1 MALAKFYEDISD
13 RFYENTDNCKLL
25 NETLLSTDPDWEQR
39 LKKFDILYD
48 CLSEWSNKGT
58 AALEELIET
67 ERKIAQQFECQPIQ
81 TTFSVA
87 MFENQLKLLK
97 DILKKLGK
105 YYKYEKDLKKIKSQQ
120 AYNNALN
127 EYENAIKKA
136 EGIWLKYK
144 KAYQEIKANIL
155 IRPTPEQLTRLWLD
169 EEQEKF
175 VLMDYQGYRRI
186 QGVSGSGK
194 TLILVHRAL
203 RLAVENPQKTVRVF
217 TISRELSSE
226 IQYLLEI
233 LSPHKKIPHNIVI
246 EAFSEFLFG
255 IIKLFEPNAI
265 NCYKLKQCLNTKTPT
280 DESIQTRNGINDSW
294 LAFIDHLKDTE
305 TLFLDPQVSNLLQY
319 LENSFK
325 KGAQNSIHSYLY
337 QELDYVR
344 SLSSNDNY
352 LQYKE
357 IERLG
362 RAIRFNA
369 DHREAILKILKAW
382 DEWLSVGHLI
392 DSLALVQKAY
402 KFFSQPNDLEAI
414 LKHYP
419 TDYVLIDEMQDFST
433 LELEILLKLFEK
445 PLEQKNALFMAGDL
459 NQKIYIK
466 EHRSNLA
473 KYNFKGRSN
482 NLKKNYRNSHSI
494 LKAALSIVNKYPSV
508 SQEIEKTEILNLTEY
523 EFSKYS
529 GQKPHVFSFKPKTE
543 FPEISR
549 FILENYQKLGSIAVL
564 VPDYDSLISLE
575 QIISNLNVQF
585 RRLLGNEQFNSWQS
599 PQKTNQTKYVI
610 GVYEDAKGFEFDTVF
625 LLKLSKNNFP
635 RPHVPEEEIY
645 REAAILYSAMTRARS
660 NLFMTY
666 TKFPSIFIQDMAN
679 TVKEENWLPSYINI
693 NIFRSYTVE

>member
-1 MALAKFYEDISD
+1 MGFPKYHEDILD
-13 RFYENTDNCKLL
+13 RFYEDTNNHKSL
-25 NETLLSTDPDWEQR
+25 ETLCSIDQQWEQQ
-39 LKKFDILYD
+39 LKAFDPLYD
-48 CLSEWSNKGT
+48 CLSEWCNKGT
-58 AALEELIET
+58 TTLEELIET
-67 ERKIAQQFECQPIQ
+67 ERKIAQQFQSQPIQ
-81 TTFSVA
+81 TAFSIVTF
-87 MFENQLKLLK
+87 EKQIKLLK
-97 DILKKLGK
+97 DILKELNK
-105 YYKYEKDLKKIKSQQ
+105 YSKNNRIDLKNLKRQQ
-120 AYNNALN
+120 SYNNALN
-127 EYENAIKKA
+127 EYKNAIEQA
-136 EGIWLKYK
+136 QDIWLKYK

-169 EEQEKF
+169 KDQEKF

-203 RLAVENPQKTVRVF
+203 RLAIENPQKTVRVF

-226 IQYLLEI
+226 LQYLLEI
-233 LSPHKKIPHNIVI
+233 LSPHKKTPHNILV

-305 TLFLDPQVSNLLQY
+305 TLFLDPQVLSLLQY
-319 LENSFK
+319 LENFFK
-325 KGAQNSIHSYLY
+325 KGLQNSINSYLY

-344 SLSSNDNY
+344 SLSGNNNY
-352 LQYKE
+352 TQYKE

-362 RAIRFNA
+362 RAIGFNA

-382 DEWLSVGHLI
+382 DKWLSVGDLT
-392 DSLALVQKAY
+392 DGLSLVQKAY
-402 KFFSQPNDLEAI
+402 KFFSQSDDLETI

-433 LELEILLKLFEK
+433 LELEILLKMFNK

-473 KYNFKGRSN
+473 GYNFTGRSN

-494 LKAALSIVNKYPSV
+494 LKAALSIVNKYPSI
-508 SQEIEKTEILNLTEY
+508 SQEVEKTEILNLTEY
-523 EFSKYS
+523 EFSKYP
-529 GQKPHVFSFKPKTE
+529 GQKPYVFSFKQNTE
-543 FPEISR
+543 LSKISQ
-549 FILENYQKLGSIAVL
+549 FISDHYQKLGSIAVL
-564 VPDYDSLISLE
+564 VPDYDSLIFLE
-575 QIISNLNVQF
+575 QIISELDVQF
-585 RRLLGNEQFNSWQS
+585 RRLLGNEQFDSWQS
-599 PQKTNQTKYVI
+599 SQKTNQTKYVI

-625 LLKLSKNNFP
+625 LLKLSKDNFP
-635 RPHVPEEEIY
+635 RPHIPEEEIY

-666 TKFPSIFIQDMAN
+666 TMYPSIFIQDMEN
-679 TVKEENWLPSYINI
+679 TVEVESWLPYLDFKHLLQIKN
-693 NIFRSYTVE
+693 